1 MSFISELKRRN
12 VIRMAG
18 LYIVGAWLIL
28 QVSETILPIFDTP
41 NWVLKLLVYA
51 LFVGFIPAM
60 IVAWIFELT
69 PDGLKRDAEVT
80 PENSIAPQTAQKMNR
95 LIVALLVL
103 AVVYFGFDKF
113 VLAPKREVALVV
125 ATAQTV
131 KAETLAISQD
141 TVNEASIAVLPFV
154 NMSSDKEQEY
164 FSDGLSEELLNL
176 LAQIPQLKVI
186 ARTSSFSFK
195 GKETDV
201 ATIAK
206 ILNVAHILEGSVRK
220 SGDTLRITAQLIR
233 TSDSTHL
240 WSQTYDRPMA
250 DIFAVQD
257 EIAKDVVEALKVKL
271 LPNQNMARLS
281 GNTTN
286 PEAYRLLLL
295 GRNYFEQFTLEGYQ
309 QAKAAQ
315 QQAIALDP
323 NYAMAYAALATTQ
336 VNLSYNESNTDAQ
349 VVGYAQAQAW
359 AEKAIALEP
368 QLSHGYRARSKVCE
382 ALRDMSCE
390 LSAAQQAIA
399 LEPSFSDNQLR
410 YGKVRFY
417 SFDIND
423 ALVAINKSIELD
435 PLNSEAYLY
444 LGWLQFARGDYTA
457 AHKTFT
463 VLNQLKPNFDL
474 GLQLMGMSSLIQ
486 GNTQQAR
493 NYFEK
498 LPDQEQRQAYL
509 ALLLCHEGKTT
520 EADFLLAKWL
530 KDSNNRYAEIAMLYA
545 CRGDADQ
552 AFVWVDKL
560 IKKNENISKSFV
572 FYGLE
577 FQPLH
582 SDPRWLPLLRKAGAT
597 SEQLAVYKSNA
608 VLPNK
613 RVGKP

>member
-1 MSFISELKRRN
+1 
-12 VIRMAG
+12 
-18 LYIVGAWLIL
+18 
-28 QVSETILPIFDTP
+28 
-41 NWVLKLLVYA
+41 
-51 LFVGFIPAM
+51 
-60 IVAWIFELT
+60 
-69 PDGLKRDAEVT
+69 
-80 PENSIAPQTAQKMNR
+80 
-95 LIVALLVL
+95 
-103 AVVYFGFDKF
+103 
-113 VLAPKREVALVV
+113 
-125 ATAQTV
+125 
-131 KAETLAISQD
+131 
-141 TVNEASIAVLPFV
+141 
-154 NMSSDKEQEY
+154 
-164 FSDGLSEELLNL
+164 LSEELLNL

-206 ILNVAHILEGSVRK
+206 VLNVAHILEGSVRK

-271 LPNQNMARLS
+271 LPNQNVARVS
-281 GNTTN
+281 GNSTN

-309 QAKAAQ
+309 QAAAAQ

-323 NYAMAYAALATTQ
+323 NYAMAYAELATTQ
-336 VNLSYNESNTDAQ
+336 VNLSYNESNADAQ
-349 VVGYAQAQAW
+349 LVGFTQAQAW
-359 AEKAIALEP
+359 AEKAITLEP
-368 QLSHGYRARSKVCE
+368 QLSAGYRSRSKVCE
-382 ALRDMSCE
+382 ALRDVSCE

-399 LEPSFSDNQLR
+399 LEPGNSSNQLR

-417 SFDIND
+417 RFDING
-423 ALVAINKSIELD
+423 ALAAINKSIELD
-435 PLNSEAYLY
+435 PLESEAYLY
-444 LGWLQFARGDYTA
+444 LGWLQFVRGDYTA

-463 VLNQLKPNFDL
+463 VLNQLKPNFEG
-474 GLQLMGMSSLIQ
+474 GLQLIGMSSIIQ

-498 LPDQEQRQAYL
+498 VTDQDLRKIDL
-509 ALLLCHEGKTT
+509 ALLRCHEGSTA
-520 EADFLLAKWL
+520 EADLLLAKWL

-552 AFVWVDKL
+552 AFVWLDKL
-560 IKKNENISKSFV
+560 IKKNDTLSRSYV

-597 SEQLAVYKSNA
+597 PEQLATYKSHA